1 MDQQHLRQL
10 DGHLDL
16 GVPPG
21 GASAPG
27 RSTLTSRLSAAPQMV
42 FRIADPETA
51 RALGDSLSGQRVQRV
66 AEAGAPARDGNGVA
80 ADAEAAVATAASS
93 SSGAPLRAD
102 LRERFESS
110 LNADLSSV
118 RVHTGDES
126 ASANKAVGAR
136 AYTVGND
143 IHFGAGQYQ
152 PDDPFGMHLL
162 AHEVAHTVQQSAGGG
177 GGQRQ
182 HKLEVSTPH
191 DAAEHEADRAAD
203 AMVAGRPAQITA
215 RPSLSLDRKGT
226 EHMGGDAANGDKL
239 VVQNTNGSTLE
250 YEPGSRGYS
259 GVMLGQAELS
269 EDALAK
275 DSLLPRLTPDL
286 SELNQMIARQSTIV
300 GHYKTEQEGPSSM
313 LSIGDDQRKALLA
326 GSGRQERVEARLK
339 TLYTQREEISAKF
352 NHWNSWVAMPNRTI
366 TSLAALDL
374 MQQNLGV
381 SDEAGLLSKMR
392 EGVKNAREVIAK
404 AVADEHAGKG
414 SKEYA
419 DLQQSVPAEDQ
430 SVESAAGD
438 VTGSLNAMAT
448 SYKGFRSTVL
458 DAEKAA
464 ESDKG
469 KKDTKRQAEI
479 NGIKQ
484 SIQTACA
491 AIDTGVAL
499 VSGAP
504 GKMHSL
510 IEAGQTAHSEAL
522 GKKKALVQAMKGSEV
537 YTKGIDADYKWNE
550 TKTFDELWK
559 ESAGE
564 TPAASPVVEKPA
576 SNYDVPTP
584 PEGAG
589 GVVGKIAGGAA
600 DLYYEKELLQIAKN
614 LNVVAAKVGELGDQ
628 SAAALVSQK
637 ISDFRDKLA
646 AFSKAWKD
654 MEDRVRARKRKYNDF
669 GVKLDDLARRY
680 RGSLGKG
687 QAPADNQEMYA
698 TLFTVGAQILEIS
711 GMGSESGNAGRPS
724 GETGTGAT
732 GGYVSH
738 QVRGWWNRM
747 RRARNE
753 NRHTDEPEFGMG
765 RETDAISTMMGAC
778 RSWEQTQ
785 ERVAGYKGIAG
796 EIKTLMAELQ
806 NGGKGNGKSTGKF

>member
-1 MDQQHLRQL
+1 MDQQQLRHL
-10 DGHLDL
+10 DGSLDL
-16 GVPPG
+16 GTLPG
-21 GASAPG
+21 AASTPG
-27 RSTLTSRLSAAPQMV
+27 RSTLTSRLAAAPQMV
-42 FRIADPETA
+42 FRVADPETA
-51 RALGDSLSGQRVQRV
+51 RALGDSLASGRVQRAV
-66 AEAGAPARDGNGVA
+66 ERDGNGVA
-80 ADAEAAVATAASS
+80 ADAESAVAAAGSS
-93 SSGAPLRAD
+93 GGAPLRAD
-102 LRERFESS
+102 LRERFEGS
-110 LNADLSSV
+110 LGADLSSV
-118 RVHTGDES
+118 RVHTGEDS
-126 ASANKAVGAR
+126 AVASQAVGAR
-136 AYTVGND
+136 AYTMGND
-143 IHFGAGQYQ
+143 IHFGAGQYR

-162 AHEVAHTVQQSAGGG
+162 AHEVAHTVQQSAGPAV
-177 GGQRQ
+177 RQ
-182 HKLEVSTPH
+182 NKLEVSAPQ
-191 DAAEHEADRAAD
+191 DAAEVEADRAAD
-203 AMVAGRPAQITA
+203 AMVAGRSFALSSQPA
-215 RPSLSLDRKGT
+215 SGLSRKGT

-259 GVMLGQAELS
+259 AVMLGQAELS

-286 SELNQMIARQSTIV
+286 SELNDMISRQATIV
-300 GHYKTEQEGPSSM
+300 GHYKTQQEGPSSFF
-313 LSIGDDQRKALLA
+313 SFGDDQRKALLA

-339 TLYTQREEISAKF
+339 TLYTQREEIAAKF
-352 NHWNSWVAMPNRTI
+352 NHWNSWVAIPNRTI
-366 TSLAALDL
+366 TSLHALDL

-381 SDEAGLLSKMR
+381 NDEQGLLSKMR

-404 AVADEHAGKG
+404 AKADEHAGKG
-414 SKEYA
+414 SKEYE
-419 DLQQSVPAEDQ
+419 DLKQSTPAEDN
-430 SVESAAGD
+430 SVETAAGD

-458 DAEKAA
+458 DAEKSA
-464 ESDKG
+464 ENKKGDK
-469 KKDTKRQAEI
+469 DRTRQQEI
-479 NGIKQ
+479 ANIKQ
-484 SIQTACA
+484 TIQTACA

-510 IEAGQTAHSEAL
+510 IEAGQTAHSETL
-522 GKKKALVQAMKGSEV
+522 GKKKALIQAMKGSEP
-537 YTKGIDADYKWNE
+537 YTKGIDADYKWSE

-559 ESAGE
+559 ESAGSS
-564 TPAASPVVEKPA
+564 PAASPVAEKPA

-628 SAAALVSQK
+628 SAAALVSQRV
-637 ISDFRDKLA
+637 SDFRDKLA

-654 MEDRVRARKRKYNDF
+654 LEDRARARKRKYNDF

-680 RGSLGKG
+680 RSSLGKD

-711 GMGSESGNAGRPS
+711 GLSGESDNAGRAS
-724 GETGTGAT
+724 GDTGTGAT

-738 QVRGWWNRM
+738 KVRGWWNRM

-753 NRHTDEPEFGMG
+753 NRHPDEPEFGMG
-765 RETDAISTMMGAC
+765 RETDAISSMMGAC
-778 RSWEQTQ
+778 KTWEETQ
-785 ERVAGYKGIAG
+785 GRVAGYKGIAG

-806 NGGKGNGKSTGKF
+806 NGGKSTGKY